1 MVMNLLS
8 KLRFWKKKDEGKLV
22 EELPSSTR
30 IEPSSTSMPE
40 KDLKEDYTIK
50 GKEGILVGGGIV
62 AMASELKRYN
72 DQLVL
77 LSEKV
82 ATKDMIQE
90 EFFDLY
96 GKLEALRG
104 TLRVSELP
112 EIDEIEKK
120 VISLEITLSD
130 RLKEALRI
138 LEEKKNITPKDLAE
152 KMMIKENTACEYLG
166 KLVKVGKAR
175 KVSRG
180 VYGEHI

>member
-1 MVMNLLS
+1 LPIES
-8 KLRFWKKKDEGKLV
+8 PSPTFEAKDYL
-22 EELPSSTR
+22 
-30 IEPSSTSMPE
+30 
-40 KDLKEDYTIK
+40 
-50 GKEGILVGGGIV
+50 KEGIKMGAVFERL
-62 AMASELKRYN
+62 EQCLKFYN
-72 DQLVL
+72 GKLGDIDRKIDETATREQILD

-104 TLRVSELP
+104 VSEVSELP
-112 EIDEIEKK
+112 KIDEIEKK

-152 KMMIKENTACEYLG
+152 KMQIKENTACEYLG
-166 KLVKVGKAR
+166 KLVKIGKAC

-180 VYGEHI
+180 VYGEHV